1 MSICLLPFLPQT
13 FKALANEGT
22 LLRTHCC
29 SWWCFFGAQTRATE
43 NEFCVFPC
51 CANWETFVAHTKCFW
66 TESETSFLSWIQNL
80 CPQQMLRAQ
89 ANGETFVPATMC
101 LRWPRAFRS
110 CVCDPSVRE
119 RDHLYENEARKT
131 ETHES
136 MKNGNGFVSK

>member
-1 MSICLLPFLPQT
+1 MSICLLPFLPQA

-29 SWWCFFGAQTRATE
+29 SWCFFGAQTRATE

-66 TESETSFLSWIQNL
+66 TESETSFLSRIQNL
-80 CPQQMLRAQ
+80 CPQQILRAQ

-101 LRWPRAFRS
+101 LRWPGPLGLACAIHQCASLTIFTK
-110 CVCDPSVRE
+110 
-119 RDHLYENEARKT
+119 NEARKT